1 VFEGGGRVKKFL
13 ITIAVVIVLIAGGLV
28 IARNILARQIIIKGI
43 KAVTGMAVDIKSIN
57 IGLVHSGISVSG
69 LKIYNPEGFN
79 DKLLADCPEVYCDFD
94 LPGLFRNR
102 VHLSQLRIDINE
114 LDIILNAGGKL
125 NVNSLALFLPKP
137 GGGISPEVKID
148 ELRLKLGK
156 VIYKGYFPAVGV
168 KEGTFNI
175 DIEEQFHDVTDPT
188 RVAKDILK
196 KILNRIGIADLANFD
211 LKAQATQMKEQ
222 AQLAANEVMQK
233 AKEDLKGIL
242 SK

>member
-1 VFEGGGRVKKFL
+1 MKRIL
-13 ITIAVVIVLIAGGLV
+13 ITITVVIVLIAGGLV
-28 IARNILARQIIIKGI
+28 IARNILARQIIIKGV

-69 LKIYNPEGFN
+69 LKIYNPEGFT

-102 VHLSQLRIDINE
+102 VHLGELKIDINE
-114 LDIILNAGGKL
+114 LDIILNASGKL

-137 GGGISPEVKID
+137 GGGKPPEVKID

-156 VIYKGYFPAVGV
+156 VVYKGYLPAIGI
-168 KEGTFNI
+168 KEGTFNLDI
-175 DIEEQFHDVTDPT
+175 DEQFHDVTDPSA
-188 RVAKDILK
+188 VAGDILK
-196 KILNRIGIADLANFD
+196 RIINRIGIGDFANFD
-211 LKAQATQMKEQ
+211 FKAQATQMKEQ
-222 AQLAANEVMQK
+222 AELAANEVMNK
-233 AKEDLKGIL
+233 AKEDLKGIF